1 MDSLPTELL
10 ALLRDGLAT
19 LDAGGRVE
27 PHNEA
32 MRELLA
38 AAGGPR
44 GPARDLAGL
53 GLAEAQR
60 AELRAGGCLAVQFGA
75 RHWHLRCVPG
85 DRASAWLVANET
97 TAEQRAGAAVAE
109 LARLRGLA
117 AAAGNLVHDFNNLLN
132 SCIGLAG
139 HVRPHMHDPLDQRI
153 LRELEHGTQQG
164 AQLARA
170 MARLLVRGSGE
181 RATVP
186 STALVDD
193 ALALS
198 AKAAGQRGVQLAVE
212 RSASA
217 PVVRTVVAEAV
228 QALWHGLMALVDRQP
243 RALRI
248 VLDAAEAAIGNG
260 RVRPCA
266 RLCITSSGLEAEA
279 RDELLGLVKGAP
291 GLIAALGRSPLAP
304 GLAAAVFVQGR
315 LGGELRAEAVGE
327 DLLLEYRWPAAS

>member
-44 GPARDLAGL
+44 AAVDDLPGL
-53 GLAEAQR
+53 GLGKAAQ
-60 AELRAGGCLAVQFGA
+60 AELRAGGCIAVQFGA
-75 RHWHLRCVPG
+75 RHWQLRCARAG
-85 DRASAWLVANET
+85 ASAWLVASET

-139 HVRPHMHDPLDQRI
+139 HVRPHMPDPLDQRI

-170 MARLLVRGSGE
+170 MARLLVRGTGE

-248 VLDAAEAAIGNG
+248 VLDAAEAAIGDG

>member
-10 ALLRDGLAT
+10 AFLRDGLAR

-27 PHNEA
+27 PHNEP

-44 GPARDLAGL
+44 GAARDLAGL
-53 GLAEAQR
+53 GLAKAQQ
-60 AELRAGGCLAVQFGA
+60 AELLAGGCLVLQFGA
-75 RHWHLRCVPG
+75 RHWQLRCG
-85 DRASAWLVANET
+85 GAGASAWLVASET

-153 LRELEHGTQQG
+153 LRELEQGTQHG

-170 MARLLVRGSGE
+170 MARLLVRGTGE

-186 STALVDD
+186 STTLVDD
-193 ALALS
+193 ALALT

-212 RSASA
+212 RSEAA

-243 RALRI
+243 RALRV
-248 VLDAAEAAIGNG
+248 VLDAAEVAIGDG

-315 LGGELRAEAVGE
+315 LGGELRAEATGE
-327 DLLLEYRWPAAS
+327 ELRLEYRWPAAS

>member
-10 ALLRDGLAT
+10 ALLREGLAT
-19 LDAGGRVE
+19 LAAGGRVE

-44 GPARDLAGL
+44 GSARDLAGL
-53 GLAEAQR
+53 GLAKAQQ

-75 RHWHLRCVPG
+75 RHWQLRCAG
-85 DRASAWLVANET
+85 AGASAWLVASET
-97 TAEQRAGAAVAE
+97 TAEQRAGAALAE
-109 LARLRGLA
+109 LVRLRGLA

-170 MARLLVRGSGE
+170 MARLLVRSSGE

-248 VLDAAEAAIGNG
+248 VLDAAEVAIGEG
-260 RVRPCA
+260 RVRSCA
-266 RLCITSSGLEAEA
+266 RLCITSSGLDAEA